1 MGDREML
8 GVAACVIAGNCLRS
22 GASFFLGHVSGTGKY
37 NTTIWTMP
45 EFVQDDVEDW
55 LGGWEYKGSS
65 SSESGSL
72 HVDDFVAFSQ
82 YMSHYFKALGIE
94 ATPWL
99 GLMEPPGGFL
109 PGLPLDNQQLAKRYE
124 EATLAA
130 EAAYGMQ
137 E

>member
-1 MGDREML
+1 
-8 GVAACVIAGNCLRS
+8 
-22 GASFFLGHVSGTGKY
+22 
-37 NTTIWTMP
+37 MP

-55 LGGWEYKGSS
+55 LVVCKYKGPHTGQPTECPLDVQTCLAQLAWEADTAMRTSTS
-65 SSESGSL
+65 GSGSL

-82 YMSHYFKALGIE
+82 YMSRYFKALGIE

-99 GLMEPPGGFL
+99 GLVEPSAGFP

-137 E
+137 DEN